1 MILFEMT
8 RFVPCIFS
16 ILSLIS
22 FHNFKTYSWF
32 REVNYIYN
40 AMNLLLFFLWDMR
53 YANVFDLE
61 IVFFRV

>member
-1 MILFEMT
+1 MILFVIT
-8 RFVPCIFS
+8 RFLSGIFS
-16 ILSLIS
+16 ILSLIN
-22 FHNFKTYSWF
+22 FRNFKTYSWL